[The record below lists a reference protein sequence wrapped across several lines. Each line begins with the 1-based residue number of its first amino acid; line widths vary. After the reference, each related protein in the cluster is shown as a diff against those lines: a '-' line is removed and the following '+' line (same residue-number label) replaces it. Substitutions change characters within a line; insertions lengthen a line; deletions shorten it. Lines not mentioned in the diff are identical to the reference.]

1 MTGSLIRLMIIKM
14 EKRSREK
21 LPGQSSH
28 RSFLRDGGDANDGN
42 EVEDEGD
49 NNEDGILE
57 QYTKKNWDAT
67 FVRLN
72 CQMFF
77 SPPNGNCNPAMI

>member
-28 RSFLRDGGDANDGN
+28 RSFLGDGGDANDGN

-57 QYTKKNWDAT
+57 YWNNTLKKT
-67 FVRLN
+67 GMQHLFV
-72 CQMFF
+72 
-77 SPPNGNCNPAMI
+77 

>member
-14 EKRSREK
+14 QKRSREK
-21 LPGQSSH
+21 LPGQPSH

-57 QYTKKNWDAT
+57 YWNNTLKKNWDAT

-77 SPPNGNCNPAMI
+77 FSAQW

>member
-42 EVEDEGD
+42 EVEDEG
-49 NNEDGILE
+49 GILE
-57 QYTKKNWDAT
+57 YWNNTLKKT
-67 FVRLN
+67 GMQHLFV
-72 CQMFF
+72 
-77 SPPNGNCNPAMI
+77 

>member
-1 MTGSLIRLMIIKM
+1 MQR
-14 EKRSREK
+14 RSREK

-28 RSFLRDGGDANDGN
+28 RSFLRDGGDDNDGN
-42 EVEDEGD
+42 EVEDEG
-49 NNEDGILE
+49 EILE
-57 QYTKKNWDAT
+57 YWNNTLKKTAT

-77 SPPNGNCNPAMI
+77 FLRPMVIAILQ

>member
-1 MTGSLIRLMIIKM
+1 MIIKM
-14 EKRSREK
+14 QKRSREK

-57 QYTKKNWDAT
+57 YWNNT
-67 FVRLN
+67 L
-72 CQMFF
+72 
-77 SPPNGNCNPAMI
+77 

>member
-1 MTGSLIRLMIIKM
+1 MQ
-14 EKRSREK
+14 KRSREK

-57 QYTKKNWDAT
+57 
-67 FVRLN
+67 
-72 CQMFF
+72 
-77 SPPNGNCNPAMI
+77 

>member
-14 EKRSREK
+14 QKRSREK
-21 LPGQSSH
+21 LPAQSSH

-57 QYTKKNWDAT
+57 YWNNT
-67 FVRLN
+67 L
-72 CQMFF
+72 
-77 SPPNGNCNPAMI
+77 